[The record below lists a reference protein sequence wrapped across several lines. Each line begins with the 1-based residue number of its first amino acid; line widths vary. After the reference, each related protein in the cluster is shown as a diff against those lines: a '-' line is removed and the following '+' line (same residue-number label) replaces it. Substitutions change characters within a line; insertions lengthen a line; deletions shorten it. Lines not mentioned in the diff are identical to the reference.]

1 MLPYL
6 LDENAGS
13 TESSMGTIQST
24 MSIHVCT
31 CCKQCLAQKLDAQKS
46 HDPQNLKKEF
56 QEHSLLNHAALP
68 AAHKPDSPRHDA
80 MHAHSPLQVIHLPDS
95 FISDQAKELQ
105 YQYHQNKQSTHT
117 DEDLSAQYKNTAPH
131 TPPNYSEA
139 LYTLPNYNEAMHTP
153 PNYKQTLP
161 SNYSDAL
168 YTLPSYNEAMHTP
181 PNYKQALYTPPNYK
195 QALYTYPNNDNPPK
209 TTTSTS
215 SPSTI
220 FYRDE
225 PGSSSFTHN
234 FLSLL

>member
-153 PNYKQTLP
+153 PNYKQ
-161 SNYSDAL
+161 
-168 YTLPSYNEAMHTP
+168 
-181 PNYKQALYTPPNYK
+181 ALYTPPNYK